1 MTCDRDGCSAEACQI
16 AEGLDPAHPV
26 SCRCL
31 DHAWTTEE
39 IGQILSLTLRTKM
52 LLDTLTTEQR
62 QFLAASPSED
72 RQQIFEAMIRDAPTM

>member
-39 IGQILSLTLRTKM
+39 MGQILSSTLRTKVM
-52 LLDTLTTEQR
+52 LEMLRPDQRRFLTEAP
-62 QFLAASPSED
+62 AAD
-72 RQQIFEAMIRDAPTM
+72 RQQILEALFRDAPVM